1 MALITRISRL
11 FKADFHAV
19 LDQVEEPRIL
29 LKQAIRE
36 MEDGLSETEFGQRH
50 TLSER
55 DELKQRQDELEKALS
70 DIDEELDICFE
81 SNEANL
87 ARELIK
93 RKLQTQRLSKRV
105 SALLS
110 AAEKELVGQQKILQ
124 ENRATLESMRQKAEL
139 IPERLPKNDRG
150 HQSIDDITW
159 SPRELGVSDNDIE
172 IAYLRE
178 KKRRVQS

>member
-19 LDQVEEPRIL
+19 LDQVEEPRML

-36 MEDGLSETEFGQRH
+36 MEDGLSETELRQRH

-55 DELKQRQDELEKALS
+55 DELQQRQDELEKALS
-70 DIDEELDICFE
+70 DIEEELDICFE
-81 SNEANL
+81 SNEAGL

-105 SALLS
+105 SALLN
-110 AAEKELVGQQKILQ
+110 AAEKELTRQQKTLR

-139 IPERLPKNDRG
+139 IPERSPEND
-150 HQSIDDITW
+150 HDHPAIDDITW

>member
-19 LDQVEEPRIL
+19 LDQVEEPRML

-36 MEDGLSETEFGQRH
+36 MEDGLSETELRQRH

-70 DIDEELDICFE
+70 DIEEELDICFE
-81 SNEANL
+81 SNEADL

-93 RKLQTQRLSKRV
+93 RKLQTQRLAKRV
-105 SALLS
+105 SALLR
-110 AAEKELVGQQKILQ
+110 AAEKELIGHQKILQ

-139 IPERLPKNDRG
+139 IPERLTKNDRG
-150 HQSIDDITW
+150 HPAIDDITW